1 MGNLAMSYSNLGRHA
16 DALAMRE
23 KVLKFLRR
31 VLRENHPDIG
41 EGRLGSGVTCG
52 LLIVRGQGLIIEMCR
67 YGHEQSRLDAL
78 QTREACGCACDAK
91 IGGGFQMPCAA

>member
-1 MGNLAMSYSNLGRHA
+1 MSNLASSFSKLGRHA

-41 EGRLGSGVTCG
+41 EGRLGSVVTCG
-52 LLIVRGQGLIIEMCR
+52 LLIVRGRGLIIEMCR
-67 YGHEQSRLDAL
+67 HGHEQSRLVAF
-78 QTREACGCACDAK
+78 QTRKARGCA
-91 IGGGFQMPCAA
+91 